1 MKYGKK
7 RRVKKSIQLNVCLMG
22 VFSIISMIKLLG
34 ERIGTVRSEEVLN
47 DRLITVEELRRLRQK
62 FDRKNLSKED
72 ISVAIKRMLR
82 TN

>member
-7 RRVKKSIQLNVCLMG
+7 IRVKKSIQLNVCLMG

>member
-7 RRVKKSIQLNVCLMG
+7 RCVKKSIQLNVCLMG

-72 ISVAIKRMLR
+72 ILVAIKRMLR

>member
-1 MKYGKK
+1 
-7 RRVKKSIQLNVCLMG
+7 MG